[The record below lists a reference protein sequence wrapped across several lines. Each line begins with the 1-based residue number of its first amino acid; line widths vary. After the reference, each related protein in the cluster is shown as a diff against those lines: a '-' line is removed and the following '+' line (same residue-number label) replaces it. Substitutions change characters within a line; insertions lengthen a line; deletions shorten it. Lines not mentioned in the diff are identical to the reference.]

1 MSEFSNTDV
10 SKHATGCSDGH
21 ALTHHDLTIYLQ
33 APLCLLCALMC
44 TELYAGGSTEMAG
57 KENADGD
64 NGKSQPAKAEQKGP
78 KKSRKAATA
87 KAFALPNAVL
97 ASL

>member
-1 MSEFSNTDV
+1 
-10 SKHATGCSDGH
+10 
-21 ALTHHDLTIYLQ
+21 
-33 APLCLLCALMC
+33 MC

-64 NGKSQPAKAEQKGP
+64 NSKCQPAEAEQKGT